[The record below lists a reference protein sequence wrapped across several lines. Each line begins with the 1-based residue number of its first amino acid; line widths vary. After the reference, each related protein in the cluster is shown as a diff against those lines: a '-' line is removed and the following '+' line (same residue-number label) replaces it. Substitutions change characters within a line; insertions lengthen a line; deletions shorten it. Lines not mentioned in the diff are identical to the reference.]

1 MTTERRRYKRYPA
14 AGQAEFSTA
23 SMKATGELLDIAE
36 GGVLIRSLVKPSDG
50 IGATV
55 RFAVSDYPRVFVAD
69 GQVVRVQMSTLVIK
83 FFGKPPELDELLQWL
98 ERR

>member
-36 GGVLIRSLVKPSDG
+36 GGSSHSQPG
-50 IGATV
+50 
-55 RFAVSDYPRVFVAD
+55 
-69 GQVVRVQMSTLVIK
+69 
-83 FFGKPPELDELLQWL
+83 
-98 ERR
+98 